1 MTTSSF
7 GVQPDT
13 ADPAQAWA
21 PRAPEFAAWVD
32 AGALQW
38 LNQLPHRAW
47 LLALQTLSY
56 VQLPQLFALILVAWL
71 VTYALKTRYKAE
83 LANQRARWQQVLD
96 SQQQFTVAESFTLGW
111 FNVLLRHLWPTV
123 LEKEMSDKATVVLKV
138 SSSSVEQHVSRALV
152 PIRQLTAM
160 TAGDHQQNFE
170 VKW

>member
-1 MTTSSF
+1 MTTSVF
-7 GVQPDT
+7 GVQADT

-21 PRAPEFAAWVD
+21 PRAPDFAAWVD

-71 VTYALKTRYKAE
+71 VTYALKTRHKAE

-138 SSSSVEQHVSRALV
+138 SMLSLERHLSCATH
-152 PIRQLTAM
+152 QLTAM

-170 VKW
+170 VEW